1 MKLGKHFTLQEMT
14 KSQTAARK
22 KISNVPGTEDISNL
36 KALVEN
42 VLDKVRAHFKSP
54 VIVNSGY
61 RSPKLN
67 RAIGGSKTS
76 QHCKGQAADIEV
88 PGVSNL
94 EVAEFIRDNLDFDQL
109 ILENYDPIDPSSGWV
124 HVSYVRNP
132 NRGQTLTF
140 DGKKYHKGIKIL

>member
-22 KISNVPGTEDISNL
+22 KISNVPGTEEISNL
-36 KALVEN
+36 KALVDN

-54 VIVNSGY
+54 VVVNSGY
-61 RSPKLN
+61 RSPRLN

-109 ILENYDPIDPSSGWV
+109 ILENYDPVDPSSGWV